1 MTGSTR
7 TYPRFEC
14 QQWGGRLET
23 PLAFRGTVIEREF
36 KSGRIGGRRIVSSAC
51 FDDNEAGRRA
61 LVEWVTHHHHDDIE
75 IHWLRDPRSFRRPL
89 TVSEIRAA
97 EFVKDG
103 PRAGR

>member
-1 MTGSTR
+1 M
-7 TYPRFEC
+7 
-14 QQWGGRLET
+14 
-23 PLAFRGTVIEREF
+23 IEREF

-61 LVEWVTHHHHDDIE
+61 LVEWVTHHQHDDIE